1 MDSDEEIGNLER
13 EEVAIIVEIA
23 EVLERRQKD
32 KLPALDVQWLKDLQR
47 EVNVTKQDK
56 VDITKENLKKSLG
69 RMPNWKSPGPD
80 LVQGFW

>member
-56 VDITKENLKKSLG
+56 VDITTESLKKSLG

>member
-56 VDITKENLKKSLG
+56 VDITKESLKKSLG

>member
-13 EEVAIIVEIA
+13 EEVAIIVKIA

-47 EVNVTKQDK
+47 EINVTKQDK
-56 VDITKENLKKSLG
+56 VDITKESLKKSLG

>member
-1 MDSDEEIGNLER
+1 MDPDEEIGNLER

-32 KLPALDVQWLKDLQR
+32 KLPVLDVKWLKDLQR
-47 EVNVTKQDK
+47 KVNVTKQGK
-56 VDITKENLKKSLG
+56 VDITKESLKKSLG

>member
-32 KLPALDVQWLKDLQR
+32 RLPALDVQWLKDLQR

-56 VDITKENLKKSLG
+56 VDITKESLKKSLG